1 MTAHDERGGKV
12 TFGELY
18 RRRRL
23 RKSVFSGVDGFD
35 AGDAILAAQYDG
47 LDQ

>member
-1 MTAHDERGGKV
+1 MSLFTSMTAHDERGGKV

-23 RKSVFSGVDGFD
+23 RKFGFN
-35 AGDAILAAQYDG
+35 AGDAILAAQCDG